1 MGSARIPLLDMESV
15 RTMAGWLS
23 RLSAY
28 GTEGYPPHVRRRL
41 KIMNVTAY
49 VIALFTLVYAFQQM
63 FLDFQNGRHA

>member
-1 MGSARIPLLDMESV
+1 MGSARIPLLGMYSI
-15 RTMAGWLS
+15 RLIGRWLS

-49 VIALFTLVYAFQQM
+49 VIALAFSEIE
-63 FLDFQNGRHA
+63 A